1 MNDDLIRLSD
11 FVPEYAHYHE
21 VSILDAAYDLHKL
34 IENLFREYVLVRGK
48 ALPEQIWCVGGAKC
62 SQRSNNGYEL
72 DFGALR
78 KYFKDLVESPEAS
91 SQFISCFSRTDSN
104 YAKIPAGV
112 VFFYRSTFAEWI
124 DAVGIEPPN
133 FLLSSKA
140 PECSEGVEEDSV
152 FQEKELVSI
161 RMIVSGLIDLIREVN
176 NAHAENPLDNIARKR
191 AEDIIRVASRLN
203 STRTNFDR
211 YPVIIS
217 LAETAGVD
225 MRKSPKTIKWYAEDQ

>member
-11 FVPEYAHYHE
+11 FVPEYARYHE
-21 VSILDAAYDLHKL
+21 VSFLDAAYDLHEL
-34 IENLFREYVLVRGK
+34 IENLFREYALVRGK
-48 ALPEQIWCVGGAKC
+48 PLSEKIWCVGGAKS

-72 DFGALR
+72 DFDVLR
-78 KYFKDLVESPEAS
+78 KYFKALVESPEAS
-91 SQFISCFSRTDSN
+91 SQFISCFSRKESDYT
-104 YAKIPAGV
+104 KIPAGV
-112 VFFYRSTFAEWI
+112 VWFNRSALVEWI
-124 DAVGIEPPN
+124 ESVGIEPPA

-140 PECSEGVEEDSV
+140 QECSEGVEEDSV

-161 RMIVSGLIDLIREVN
+161 RKIVSGLIDLIREVH
-176 NAHAENPLDNIARKR
+176 NAHSESSLDDIARKR
-191 AEDIIRVASRLN
+191 AESIIRVASRLN

-211 YPVIIS
+211 YPVIVS